1 MDHAT
6 LPKTITERADET
18 ANSQARPQD
27 QSWLG
32 WLKGFL
38 PGQQRGAKRGGEPP
52 QARFNTVWI
61 SREAGSGANIIA
73 AQVADRLKWALYNE
87 EVIEIISRRMQVS
100 QDMVK
105 SLDELAPGMIQ
116 DWLLPLREQH
126 YAPQETYLEHLEH
139 LIQEVGR
146 VGDAVFVGRGAG
158 FLLASDRTLR
168 VRLVAP
174 VANRAARLA
183 DRMNVSVRTA
193 RRAAQDLDRR
203 RRQFDWAL
211 YRKESDDPHNY
222 HITLDTTALG
232 LPMCADIITLAIIRG
247 FPPGQFSSNRV
258 VNVDARGANH
268 PSVVVMDTNATGPT
282 A

>member
-6 LPKTITERADET
+6 LPQTITERAE
-18 ANSQARPQD
+18 SSSHSHARPQE
-27 QSWLG
+27 QGWLG

-38 PGQQRGAKRGGEPP
+38 PGHQRGAKRGEETP

-73 AQVADRLKWALYNE
+73 GQVADRLKWALYNE
-87 EVIEIISRRMQVS
+87 EVVEIISRRMQVS
-100 QDMVK
+100 Q
-105 SLDELAPGMIQ
+105 ELAPGMIQ

-146 VGDAVFVGRGAG
+146 VGDAVIVGRGAG
-158 FLLASDRTLR
+158 FLLSSERTLR

-222 HITLDTTALG
+222 HMTLDTTALG

-258 VNVDARGANH
+258 VSVDARGATQ
-268 PSVVVMDTNATGPT
+268 PSVVVMDTNAQGTS